1 MMKKFFTT
9 LCMAILLAAMVVI
22 PSVHAEERPLEDLP
36 ICKIDGF
43 MVAMPETL
51 EGLEDGS
58 SCIVKAIRSEDSEN
72 FPPSDEANGFTR
84 STLTITKSFKGDLK
98 EGDTIPF
105 AECYCIRKNKMG
117 EPQLVCYFGHAPLLP
132 GREYILF
139 IGLPEVSLMEN
150 KPWTG
155 TYCTAFSG
163 ISHYIIPSD
172 DEIDDLFIPDNE
184 IYRKLYPAV
193 LKKYNT

>member
-58 SCIVKAIRSEDSEN
+58 SCIVKAIPLPR
-72 FPPSDEANGFTR
+72 
-84 STLTITKSFKGDLK
+84 
-98 EGDTIPF
+98 
-105 AECYCIRKNKMG
+105 IRKTSRQVMKPMDLPVPRSRLPN
-117 EPQLVCYFGHAPLLP
+117 PL
-132 GREYILF
+132 
-139 IGLPEVSLMEN
+139 
-150 KPWTG
+150 KAT
-155 TYCTAFSG
+155 
-163 ISHYIIPSD
+163 
-172 DEIDDLFIPDNE
+172 
-184 IYRKLYPAV
+184 
-193 LKKYNT
+193 